1 MASKYP
7 VEKCINFEPATRQ
20 VFLSI
25 SDALS
30 KVNHRLYRMT
40 RKYYADVRL
49 TNAQLTA
56 PATACGAD
64 VYVLN
69 NTWMLDKAV
78 AFARSAYEKAVKE
91 EKKVLGGQLARW
103 HDFRLNLN
111 PSDGQNQNGVAYTQI
126 MPQFVNADDLSVSLL
141 TSGDF
146 ELSVA
151 RDEDTNTGYNFGL
164 WESGSQ
170 YNILKEYEK
179 SASTEDSPDDI
190 EMSMP
195 YDAIDDEAQSTTF
208 TELQQQGNEPP
219 YNKDSMNDQQLW
231 RHAGEIYSN
240 NDGTQ
245 KLSTG
250 IICAPLGVVMIVPK
264 SSSTQDPHICI
275 HCKLGDYKGVHSEAM
290 S

>member
-1 MASKYP
+1 MAKHYP
-7 VEKCINFEPATRQ
+7 VEKCINFEPVTRAA
-20 VFLSI
+20 FLSI
-25 SDALS
+25 SDSLS

-40 RKYYADVRL
+40 RKYYADVKL
-49 TNAQLTA
+49 TNSNTVG
-56 PATACGAD
+56 GAD

-78 AFARSAYEKAVKE
+78 AFARQAYEKAVKE
-91 EKKVLGGQLARW
+91 EKKVLGGHLARW

-111 PSDGQNQNGVAYTQI
+111 PSDGTGTTTFVEL
-126 MPQFVNADDLSVSLL
+126 MPQFINADTQFATLL

-146 ELSVA
+146 MASTA
-151 RDEDTNTGYNFGL
+151 RDEDTNTGYQFGL
-164 WESGSQ
+164 WESGTQ

-179 SASTEDSPDDI
+179 AASTEDSPDDI
-190 EMSMP
+190 ELNMP
-195 YDAIDDEAQSTTF
+195 YDAIDDEATSTTF
-208 TELQQQGNEPP
+208 IELQQQGNEPP

-240 NDGTQ
+240 ANGTQ

-250 IICAPLGVVMIVPK
+250 ILCIPLGVVMIVPK
-264 SSSTQDPHICI
+264 GSSNPTICI
-275 HCKLGDYKGVHSEAM
+275 HAKLGDYKGIHSEAM

>member
-1 MASKYP
+1 MAKHYA
-7 VEKCINFEPATRQ
+7 VEKCINFETVTRAA
-20 VFLSI
+20 FLSI
-25 SDALS
+25 SDSLS

-40 RKYYADVRL
+40 RKYYADVKM
-49 TNAQLTA
+49 TNSNTVGA
-56 PATACGAD
+56 AD

-111 PSDGQNQNGVAYTQI
+111 PSDGNNVAYAQL
-126 MPQFVNADDLSVSLL
+126 MPQFINGDNTMPIQL
-141 TSGDF
+141 TTGDF
-146 ELSVA
+146 ALSIA
-151 RDEDTNTGYNFGL
+151 RDEDSNTGYNFGL

-179 SASTEDSPDDI
+179 AASTEDSPDDI
-190 EMSMP
+190 ETSMP

-208 TELQQQGNEPP
+208 TELQTQGNEPP

-240 NDGTQ
+240 ANGTQ

-250 IICAPLGVVMIVPK
+250 IICAPLGVIMIVPQPG
-264 SSSTQDPHICI
+264 SNVNVCI
-275 HCKLGDYKGVHSEAM
+275 HAKLGDYKGVHSEAM

>member
-1 MASKYP
+1 MAKHYP
-7 VEKCINFEPATRQ
+7 VEKCINFEPVTRAA
-20 VFLSI
+20 FLSI
-25 SDALS
+25 SDSLS

-40 RKYYADVRL
+40 RKYYADVKL
-49 TNAQLTA
+49 TNSNTVG
-56 PATACGAD
+56 GAD

-91 EKKVLGGQLARW
+91 EKKVLGSQLARW

-111 PSDGQNQNGVAYTQI
+111 PSDGQGTTTFVELMPEFINGDTQL
-126 MPQFVNADDLSVSLL
+126 PVQL

-170 YNILKEYEK
+170 YNVLKEYEK
-179 SASTEDSPDDI
+179 AASTEDSPDDI
-190 EMSMP
+190 ETTMP

-240 NDGTQ
+240 SNGTQ

-264 SSSTQDPHICI
+264 AGGTPNICI
-275 HCKLGDYKGVHSEAM
+275 HCKLGDYKGIHSEAM
-290 S
+290 A